1 LLGIKTITGFK
12 IGGSVA
18 IIILLLGIAV
28 LFGTYQM
35 SKVNQEVIQISEQYI
50 PLHEIISDVRI
61 HQANQANSL
70 EKTLRF
76 YNNANTFGYKH
87 SIDEF
92 WANEGIFE
100 SNISRAKNMAQAGIK
115 ISTSETALSENMA
128 IYQKFT
134 DMERTHKDFLNK
146 VREIFL
152 NLDTRKTNDNL
163 LLLEDAKK
171 LEIQLQN
178 EMDSAMYSLSILT
191 ENAINQIE
199 DDEKNSL
206 IGQIIIVIIVGSIAA
221 SLVFFINQINKD
233 LKKEVDT
240 KTIDLKKANEKLK
253 ELDKMKD
260 EFIGIASHELKSPI
274 QPIFGFAELAKAGD
288 IDQNEAWDG
297 VVELANKLEDLANAV
312 LDVSRIE
319 SNRLKLSIE
328 KIPINDEILDIIK
341 TVKINL
347 KKDVS
352 IQENLDENI
361 EIEMDKMRFGQVFR
375 NLLHNSIKF
384 TSEGEIRI
392 QTRVIQDENIVQ
404 IRVSDSGI
412 GISDEI
418 LPRIFEKFVT
428 KGKNQESQSGTGLG
442 LFLCKGI
449 ISAHGGE
456 ITAQNN
462 PDKGATFEFTLPIL
476 QSKLTEKVPKFLQN
490 KKSHM

>member
-1 LLGIKTITGFK
+1 MLGIKTITGFK

-35 SKVNQEVIQISEQYI
+35 SKVNQEVIQISEQYV

-61 HQANQANSL
+61 HQVNQANSL

-76 YNNANTFGYKH
+76 YNNANTFGYDH

-92 WANEGIFE
+92 WASGEISE
-100 SNISRAKNMAQAGIK
+100 SNISRAKNMALAGIK
-115 ISTSETALSENMA
+115 ISKSENTLTENMA

-134 DMERTHKDFLNK
+134 DMEQTHKDYQNK
-146 VREIFL
+146 VKEIFL
-152 NLDTRKTNDNL
+152 NLDTRKTNDS
-163 LLLEDAKK
+163 LLLEHAKK

-191 ENAINQIE
+191 ENATNQIE

-392 QTRVIQDENIVQ
+392 QTRVIQDENLVQ
-404 IRVSDSGI
+404 IRVSDSGM

-449 ISAHGGE
+449 ILAHGGE